1 MVEVLSHNDR
11 PGETLAKIGDWL
23 DAGARIVWVI
33 DPERRIARVY
43 RHNGSESLLREQDDL
58 DGEDVLPGLR
68 CKVSAIL

>member
-1 MVEVLSHNDR
+1 VVEVLSHNDR

-58 DGEDVLPGLR
+58 DGEDVLPGFR

>member
-1 MVEVLSHNDR
+1 MVEVLSHSDR
-11 PGETLAKIGDWL
+11 PGEALAKIGDWL

-58 DGEDVLPGLR
+58 DGEDVLPGFR